1 MPDIFDLASWVGAVA
16 FALSG
21 YLIGARK
28 NLDIMGIF
36 IVSMLT
42 ANGGGVVRDVLVGQM
57 PILLHDVFAFL
68 LVGGVVLV
76 SMGLKLHKKENL
88 EHHTLFLISDSLGLV
103 AFSVTGALVGIDA
116 NLSVFGVMLL
126 AFITAT
132 GGGFLR
138 DILLKEIPFILS
150 SDFYGTI
157 ALIVGALL
165 YMLHQLGWD
174 SQAVVTIVFIAALLI
189 RLIAWK
195 HKWRLPKIGPDIT
208 SK

>member
-1 MPDIFDLASWVGAVA
+1 
-16 FALSG
+16 
-21 YLIGARK
+21 
-28 NLDIMGIF
+28 
-36 IVSMLT
+36 
-42 ANGGGVVRDVLVGQM
+42 
-57 PILLHDVFAFL
+57 
-68 LVGGVVLV
+68 
-76 SMGLKLHKKENL
+76 
-88 EHHTLFLISDSLGLV
+88 
-103 AFSVTGALVGIDA
+103 VTGALVGIDA